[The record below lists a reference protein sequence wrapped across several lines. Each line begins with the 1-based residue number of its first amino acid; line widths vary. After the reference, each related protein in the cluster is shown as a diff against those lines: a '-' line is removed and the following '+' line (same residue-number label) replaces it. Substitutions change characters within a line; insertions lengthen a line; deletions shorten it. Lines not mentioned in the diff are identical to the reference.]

1 MAKSTAALE
10 TLRMMIDERRFGP
23 DGRLPPERELAASLG
38 VARQTLRRALEVLEA
53 EGRVWRRQGQGTF
66 CGRPPAP
73 PARLGVSDRTNPQEV
88 MEVRL
93 GVEPLLAGFA
103 ALRATAGD
111 VERLRL
117 CAARTASAP
126 DAEGYE
132 LWDGALHRTIAEAAG
147 NTLFLAVFDAVNAV
161 RREADW
167 ENLREAARS
176 PASQALFAGQ
186 HRRLVEAI
194 AARDPAEA
202 SSAMREHLEA
212 VAESLRHVVSP
223 T

>member
-38 VARQTLRRALEVLEA
+38 IARHTLRRALEVLEA

-73 PARLGVSDRTNPQEV
+73 PARLGVSDRTSPQEV

-103 ALRATAGD
+103 ALRATAED
-111 VERLRL
+111 VARLRL
-117 CAARTASAP
+117 CAARTAAAT
-126 DAEGYE
+126 DAEAYE
-132 LWDGALHRTIAEAAG
+132 LWDGALHRAIAEAAR

-161 RREADW
+161 RKETHW
-167 ENLREAARS
+167 ESLREAARS
-176 PASQALFAGQ
+176 PDRQALFAGQ

-194 AARDPAEA
+194 AARDMAAA
-202 SSAMREHLEA
+202 SAAMREHLEA
-212 VAESLRHVVSP
+212 VAESLRNAVQAE
-223 T
+223 